1 MIIDCIAVDDEPP
14 ALKLLTM
21 FISQTSFLNLK
32 GVFDNGIEALK
43 FVTDNHV
50 DLIFLDIQMSD
61 LTGVELAGILNRRN
75 PQSAIKIIFTTA
87 FDQFAIEGF
96 RLNIL
101 DYLLKPYTQ
110 EDFLRASKKAL
121 LVKSEKMPDL
131 NLPVDTFLYLR
142 VDFQVVKIAFNQIL
156 YIEGLKD
163 YAKVYLNTNEKP
175 ILSLITLKLL
185 EEKLPPSQFMRV
197 HKSYIVSVNKIT
209 AITRNSVNISE
220 RVIPVSEAYKGSF
233 MILFNKWV

>member
-1 MIIDCIAVDDEPP
+1 MIINCIAVDDEPP

-21 FISQTSFLNLK
+21 FIGQTSFLNLK

-43 FVTDNHV
+43 FVTENNV

-61 LTGVELAGILNRRN
+61 ITGVELAGILNRRN
-75 PQSAIKIIFTTA
+75 ARSAIKIIFTTA
-87 FDQFAIEGF
+87 FDQFAIEGY

-101 DYLLKPYTQ
+101 DYLLKPYTY

-121 LVKSEKMPDL
+121 LVKSENMPGSI
-131 NLPVDTFLYLR
+131 LPADTFLYLR
-142 VDFQVVKIAFNQIL
+142 VDFQVVKIALDQIL

-163 YAKVYLNTNEKP
+163 YAKVYLNTCERP

-185 EEKLPPSQFMRV
+185 EEKLPANQFMRV
-197 HKSYIVSVNKIT
+197 HKSFIVAVNKIT
-209 AITRNSVNISE
+209 AITRNSVNISNK
-220 RVIPVSEAYKGSF
+220 VIPVSEAYKESF

>member
-1 MIIDCIAVDDEPP
+1 MIINCIAVDDEPP

-21 FISQTSFLNLK
+21 FIGQTSFLNLK

-43 FVTDNHV
+43 YVTENHV

-61 LTGVELAGILNRRN
+61 ITGVEIAGILNRRN
-75 PQSAIKIIFTTA
+75 AQSATKIIFTTA
-87 FDQFAIEGF
+87 FDKFAIEGY

-101 DYLLKPYTQ
+101 DYLLKPYTY
-110 EDFLRASKKAL
+110 EDFLRASKKSSSI
-121 LVKSEKMPDL
+121 KSD
-131 NLPVDTFLYLR
+131 NIATSTLPVDTFLYLR

-163 YAKVYLNTNEKP
+163 YAKVYLKNEEKP

-185 EEKLPPSQFMRV
+185 EEKLPTKQFMRV
-197 HKSYIVSVNKIT
+197 HKSFIVAVNKIT
-209 AITRNSVNISE
+209 AITRNSLNIADKI
-220 RVIPVSEAYKGSF
+220 IPVSEAYKESF
-233 MILFNKWV
+233 MILFNQWV

>member
-21 FISQTSFLNLK
+21 FIGQTSFLNLK

-43 FVTDNHV
+43 FVTENHV
-50 DLIFLDIQMSD
+50 DLIFLDVQMSD
-61 LTGVELAGILNRRN
+61 ITGVELARILNRRN

-121 LVKSEKMPDL
+121 LVKAENMPDPI
-131 NLPVDTFLYLR
+131 LPADTFLYLR
-142 VDFQVVKIAFNQIL
+142 VDFQVVKIALNQIL

-163 YAKVYLNTNEKP
+163 YAKVYLNTYEKP

-185 EEKLPPSQFMRV
+185 EEKLPQSQFMRV

-209 AITRNSVNISE
+209 AITRNSVSIAE
-220 RVIPVSEAYKGSF
+220 RLIPVSEAYKSSF

>member
-1 MIIDCIAVDDEPP
+1 MIINCIAVDDEPP

-21 FISQTSFLNLK
+21 FIGQTSFLNLK

-43 FVTDNHV
+43 FVTENHV

-61 LTGVELAGILNRRN
+61 VTGVELSGILNRRN

-87 FDQFAIEGF
+87 FDQFAIEGY

-101 DYLLKPYTQ
+101 DYLLKPYTY

-121 LVKSEKMPDL
+121 LVKSENMPGPI
-131 NLPVDTFLYLR
+131 LPAGAFLYLR
-142 VDFQVVKIAFNQIL
+142 VDFQVVKIAFDQIL

-163 YAKVYLNTNEKP
+163 YAKVYLNTHEKP

-185 EEKLPPSQFMRV
+185 EEKLPADQFMRV
-197 HKSYIVSVNKIT
+197 HKSFIVAVDKIT
-209 AITRNSVNISE
+209 AITRNSVNISDKA
-220 RVIPVSEAYKGSF
+220 IPVSEAYKEPF